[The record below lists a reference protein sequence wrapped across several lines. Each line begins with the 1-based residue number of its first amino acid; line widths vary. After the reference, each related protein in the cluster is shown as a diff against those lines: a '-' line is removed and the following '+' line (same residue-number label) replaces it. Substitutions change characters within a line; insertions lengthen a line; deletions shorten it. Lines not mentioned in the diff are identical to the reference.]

1 MTALHNKH
9 VLVTGGASG
18 IGRLIALGCAKV
30 GASVTVWDLDAEG
43 AGRAALEAS
52 EAGAASAH
60 AFVCDVS
67 DREQVYARAGETRAA
82 AGDVDV
88 LVNNA
93 GSVSG
98 RPLLDLPDESIERT
112 FAVNTLAL
120 FWTTKAFLP
129 AMRARGSGHVVTVAS
144 AAGLIGTARET
155 DYAASKFAAVGF
167 NEALRQELRR
177 SARGVRTTVV
187 CPYYIDTGMF
197 AGVKSRFPL
206 LLPVLKEQE
215 VADRVLEAVR
225 RNTPQVQMPWMVTT
239 LPLLR
244 MLPVW
249 AFDELADFFGL
260 NNAMDAFT
268 GRAAADDRGV
278 TKERARLAGR
288 VGAGS

>member
-18 IGRLIALGCAKV
+18 IGRLIALGCARV
-30 GASVTVWDLDAEG
+30 GASVTIWDLDAAG
-43 AGRAALEAS
+43 ADRVALEAS
-52 EAGAASAH
+52 ETGASSAH
-60 AFVCDVS
+60 AFACDVS
-67 DREQVYARAGETRAA
+67 DREQVYARADETRAA

-93 GSVSG
+93 GIVSG
-98 RPLLDLPDESIERT
+98 RPLLDLPDENIERT

-129 AMRARGSGHVVTVAS
+129 AMKARGSGHVVTVAS
-144 AAGLIGTARET
+144 AAGLVGTARET

-167 NEALRQELRR
+167 NESLRQELRR

-187 CPYYIDTGMF
+187 CPFYIDTGMF
-197 AGVKSRFPL
+197 EGVKTRFPL
-206 LLPVLKEQE
+206 LLPVLKEQQ
-215 VADRVLEAVR
+215 VADRVLKAIR
-225 RNTPQVQMPWMVTT
+225 RNTQQVQMPWMVQT
-239 LPLLR
+239 LPMMR

-268 GRAAADDRGV
+268 GRARAKDD
-278 TKERARLAGR
+278 
-288 VGAGS
+288 